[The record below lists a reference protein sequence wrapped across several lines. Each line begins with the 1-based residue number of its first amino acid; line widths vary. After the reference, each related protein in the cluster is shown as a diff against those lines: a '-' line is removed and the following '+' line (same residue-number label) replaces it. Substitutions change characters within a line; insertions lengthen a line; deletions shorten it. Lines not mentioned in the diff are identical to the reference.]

1 LTYCRTVRRVGGQP
15 GEASLSV
22 KRTDRES
29 CILLVVRGDLD
40 LATEGKLLAAAWAVL
55 RERGGR
61 PLVLD
66 LSGLAFVGSVGFSEL
81 LMIDHE
87 ATTHGQELRMV
98 TGGNQRLRILL
109 GSLGPLQRY
118 DSVDK
123 ACEVAGTTTS
133 A

>member
-1 LTYCRTVRRVGGQP
+1 
-15 GEASLSV
+15 V
-22 KRTDRES
+22 KRTDREY